1 MKKKMTFVF
10 ALLVSVLLLSAS
22 AGALEF
28 SADIVMTSGGQK
40 TQGKLYGKTD
50 RFRME
55 ISQPSRMI
63 MISRVDK
70 MLAWNIMPDQK
81 MYMEIPL
88 NPQDT
93 PKTEIKGEI
102 DRKQVGTETIDG
114 HPTKKY
120 LITYKE
126 GNRTSKLYQWIA
138 TDINFPVKSSDINN
152 KWIQEYKNVKIGS
165 QPNSLFELPSG
176 YSKMQMPKMPSGM
189 NAR

>member
-1 MKKKMTFVF
+1 MKKRSTIVF
-10 ALLVSVLLLSAS
+10 ALLISVLLFSAS

-28 SADIVMTSGGQK
+28 SADTVITAQGHK
-40 TQGKLYGKTD
+40 TQGKMYGKSD

-81 MYMEIPL
+81 IYMEFPL

-102 DRKQVGTETIDG
+102 DRKQVGAETIDG

-126 GNRTSKLYQWIA
+126 GSRTSQLYQWMA
-138 TDINFPVKSSDINN
+138 TDINFPVKSADINN
-152 KWIQEYKNVKIGS
+152 KWIQEYRNVRIGP

-176 YSKMQMPKMPSGM
+176 YSKMQMPQMPSGM
-189 NAR
+189 RAR